1 MRLGL
6 MGTTDDGKRAATLLG
21 TGALCA
27 ATYLIDILCA
37 GLNDPGSAALTANV
51 ALPLDLM
58 VVALLAFWITYV
70 RPRGKSLTTASPI
83 IRYEVPSQDAQPYR
97 EGELLRRQGLCGGLR
112 ACCPEAT
119 FRDGVGHVT
128 GMSRACGTGGREW
141 ARTRSRSASGRRGPG
156 ARRPGPS
163 AATTA
168 PACVLS
174 S

>member
-58 VVALLAFWITYV
+58 VVALLAFWITRNSRLYFL
-70 RPRGKSLTTASPI
+70 PHGSGIST
-83 IRYEVPSQDAQPYR
+83 
-97 EGELLRRQGLCGGLR
+97 
-112 ACCPEAT
+112 
-119 FRDGVGHVT
+119 GHV
-128 GMSRACGTGGREW
+128 
-141 ARTRSRSASGRRGPG
+141 
-156 ARRPGPS
+156 
-163 AATTA
+163 A
-168 PACVLS
+168 PMAL
-174 S
+174 

>member
-70 RPRGKSLTTASPI
+70 RPRGKSLSTASPI

-97 EGELLRRQGLCGGLR
+97 EGERLRRQGLCGGLR

-119 FRDGVGHVT
+119 SRDGVGHVT
-128 GMSRACGTGGREW
+128 GM
-141 ARTRSRSASGRRGPG
+141 
-156 ARRPGPS
+156 
-163 AATTA
+163 
-168 PACVLS
+168 
-174 S
+174 

>member
-70 RPRGKSLTTASPI
+70 RPRGKSLTTASLI

-97 EGELLRRQGLCGGLR
+97 EGERLRR
-112 ACCPEAT
+112 
-119 FRDGVGHVT
+119 
-128 GMSRACGTGGREW
+128 
-141 ARTRSRSASGRRGPG
+141 
-156 ARRPGPS
+156 
-163 AATTA
+163 
-168 PACVLS
+168 
-174 S
+174 